1 MRFSSNP
8 GTCVHALGL
17 GLCLMMAVGN
27 QASAEPAA
35 CAIPVPAGVPVPE
48 GLNIQTCSASEKITG
63 FHGKAPLPAEVD
75 ASFAALKA
83 TYKADGFALYDNSH
97 GKIRSVIF
105 GGKGHRK
112 GEIQLNPKD
121 GYLSVSINLYPADI
135 TE

>member
-1 MRFSSNP
+1 MRFSSKP
-8 GTCVHALGL
+8 GACVRALGY
-17 GLCLMMAVGN
+17 GLSLMMAVGG

-35 CAIPVPAGVPVPE
+35 CAIPFPAGVPVPE
-48 GLNIQTCSASEKITG
+48 GLDIQTCSPSEAITG
-63 FHGKAPLPAEVD
+63 FHGKAPLPVDVD

-105 GGKGHRK
+105 GGKRHRK
-112 GEIQLNPKD
+112 GEIQLIPNQ
-121 GYLSVSINLYPADI
+121 GYLSVSINLYPADM